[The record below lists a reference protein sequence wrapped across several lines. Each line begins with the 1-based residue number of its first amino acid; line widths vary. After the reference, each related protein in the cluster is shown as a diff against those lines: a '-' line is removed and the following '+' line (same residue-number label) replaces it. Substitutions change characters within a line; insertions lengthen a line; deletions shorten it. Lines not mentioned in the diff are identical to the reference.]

1 MKFLIFLGLYFM
13 VVGVIV
19 IMFPEKLKKKLSLL
33 LSWKN
38 YKPLGVIAALVGLIL
53 FIVSGSSKLGLFVVL
68 IGILSVAKGLFFI
81 FAAHDKAKFVINWSV
96 SLADEYY
103 RIWGIIA
110 FAMGILLIFSVV

>member
-13 VVGVIV
+13 VVGIV
-19 IMFPEKLKKKLSLL
+19 IILFPDKLKKKFSLL

-53 FIVSGSSKLGLFVVL
+53 FIVSSSSRLGLFVVL
-68 IGILSVAKGLFFI
+68 IGILSLAKGLFFI

-103 RIWGIIA
+103 RIWGIITL
-110 FAMGILLIFSVV
+110 AMGMLLIFSVV

>member
-13 VVGVIV
+13 VMGVV
-19 IMFPEKLKKKLSLL
+19 IILFPDKLKKKFSLL
-33 LSWKN
+33 LSWKT

-68 IGILSVAKGLFFI
+68 IGILSLAKGLFFI
-81 FAAHDKAKFVINWSV
+81 LAAHDKAKFIINWSV
-96 SLADEYY
+96 SLSDEYY

-110 FAMGILLIFSVV
+110 FAIGMLLLFSVV